1 MTQIVRF
8 TEVNKSQVNQVP
20 MKPGQLVFSND
31 SFEIYLDNMYSER
44 IKITDIIKLDTENDR
59 TGIIAP
65 LADKFYYVKATNKFW
80 YVNEELEWHCVN
92 ADVTKESIGLGNVDN
107 TADANKSVKYAEN
120 AGKVNNHTVESN
132 VPADAK
138 FTDTTYSN
146 ATSIRSGLMSNTDK
160 VKLDGIEEQANN
172 YTHPATH
179 PASMIEGLSSV
190 ATSGS
195 YNDLTEKP
203 TNLSDFSDD
212 LNLSYVTSNFLHV
225 LSSSKQDDKITI
237 SANVGFGGS
246 PANIEIPAATG
257 TSIGLMTAADKSK
270 LNGLSNYEHPE
281 THPASMIT
289 GLADVAT
296 SGEYSDLLNAPKY
309 NFVPVTAED
318 TINAVTWNADT
329 IVPFVPPAAEGYDLG
344 SSTTPWNRVYSKNIT
359 LNGTDIEDVFAT
371 NTRVATAEADID
383 VIESKITN
391 VDNTHDKDKRVAY
404 ADNAGTVNGLTV
416 KTAVPEGAVFTDT
429 TYEVVTDS
437 KDGLMS
443 SLDKQKLDGLATVAI
458 SGLYDD
464 LEEKPNVIDRDT
476 DTDYVGDVTFFSAS
490 QPVTGNF
497 NGDNGLTITATQGD
511 INGSIRTQKSVSIMP
526 ATTSNGGLM
535 KSTDKAKLDG
545 IAEGANNYV
554 HPESGVTAGTY
565 NSVTVDANG
574 HVTAGSNIEAS
585 AISAV
590 DADGN
595 ILKNLESTTSGR
607 DEDHRRIFF
616 ECNYD
621 NKTLPAKLL
630 IGNGPK
636 IELYSAANNIE
647 DQILIRLDPRLGISI
662 VNGTASSNIDIGF
675 NGDIRSV
682 GAVECKDLKVD
693 ETLLVVENNQV
704 STSGNLLVQGNLTV
718 QGESFVVEA
727 ETVTTKDNIIEI
739 NKGET
744 GAGVTSGIAGLQV
757 DRGTET
763 AYQMVF
769 DEAQDMF
776 SVGMVGDLEVIATR
790 PWVTE
795 QLTSKLDSS
804 AIHEWAL
811 AETKPTYTKAEIGL
825 ENVDNTADADKS
837 VSHASTADSATSAT
851 TATKATS
858 LATTA
863 WTIEEVDGN
872 LVFKNGGE
880 VKATLYASGKL
891 EVSEIAEV

>member
-8 TEVNKSQVNQVP
+8 TEVNKSQVSQVP

-44 IKITDIIKLDTENDR
+44 IKITDIIKLDTETDR

-107 TADANKSVKYAEN
+107 TADADKSVKYADN

-160 VKLDGIEEQANN
+160 VKLDNIEEQANN

-179 PASMIEGLSSV
+179 PASMIEGLASV

-203 TNLSDFSDD
+203 TSLSDFTDD

-237 SANVGFGGS
+237 TTNVGLSGS
-246 PANIEIPAATG
+246 PTNIELPAASD
-257 TSIGLMTAADKSK
+257 TSIGLMTAADKTK
-270 LNGLSNYEHPE
+270 LDGLSNYEHPE
-281 THPASMIT
+281 SHPASMIT

-309 NFVPVTAED
+309 NFVPVTVED

-344 SSTTPWNRVYSKNIT
+344 SSTTPWNRVYAKNIT

-371 NTRVATAEADID
+371 NTRVAAVEADID
-383 VIESKITN
+383 TIESKITN
-391 VDNTHDKDKRVAY
+391 VDNTHDADKSVKY

-416 KTAVPEGAVFTDT
+416 ETAVPEGAVFTDT

-464 LEEKPNVIDRDT
+464 LEDKPNAIDRDT

-497 NGDNGLTITATQGD
+497 NGDNGLTITATQGN
-511 INGSIRTQKSVSIMP
+511 INGSNRTQKSVSIMP

-565 NSVTVDANG
+565 NSVTVDVNG
-574 HVTAGSNIEAS
+574 HVTAATNVEAS
-585 AISAV
+585 DISAV
-590 DADGN
+590 DAEGS
-595 ILKNLESTTSGR
+595 ILKSLTPSTESINLGSTEDSLNAVYVKEVHVDTTSITSTGISTSTINASEVSTTAG
-607 DEDHRRIFF
+607 
-616 ECNYD
+616 CN
-621 NKTLPAKLL
+621 
-630 IGNGPK
+630 
-636 IELYSAANNIE
+636 
-647 DQILIRLDPRLGISI
+647 
-662 VNGTASSNIDIGF
+662 
-675 NGDIRSV
+675 V
-682 GAVECKDLKVD
+682 GGSL
-693 ETLLVVENNQV
+693 T
-704 STSGNLLVQGNLTV
+704 VQGNLTV

-727 ETVTTKDNIIEI
+727 ETVTTKDNMIEI
-739 NKGET
+739 NKGEA
-744 GAGVTSGIAGLQV
+744 GAGVTAGIAGLQV

-795 QLTSKLDSS
+795 QLSSKLDSS